1 MSTNQMSA
9 DKPRTRTDLLLKV
22 QNRIQTYW
30 DEHKIFEVEAGR
42 VPTKPGE
49 KFFGNFPYP
58 YMNGLLHLGH
68 AFTVSKLEFAAAYH
82 RLCGRNVLLPFAFHC
97 TGMPIKASADK
108 LQREID
114 QFGTCSSF
122 SLFRSYLVEWYG
134 TGQMLYMIGP
144 VVGVCGY

>member
-1 MSTNQMSA
+1 MTTNQMSA

-30 DEHKIFEVEAGR
+30 DEHKIFEVEAGQA
-42 VPTKPGE
+42 PTKPGE

-122 SLFRSYLVEWYG
+122 SLFRS
-134 TGQMLYMIGP
+134 
-144 VVGVCGY
+144 